1 MSDQLFP
8 EMYTPG
14 SWASVTNEVYPQ
26 IAQAVAAESRAVAN
40 NSRRA
45 IERGYGAPRL
55 SWPRADQ
62 LIRRAGSSN
71 TTQFTSHAILCGDRH
86 DLYIMAVSGGLEV
99 STYDENV
106 DTGPAARVGGRGD
119 GGIDCVERAMA
130 LGKVS
135 VGR

>member
-71 TTQFTSHAILCGDRH
+71 TTQFTSHAILCGDSADTFGTSMDDIFNDIITTSRN
-86 DLYIMAVSGGLEV
+86 VSHMCT
-99 STYDENV
+99 SN
-106 DTGPAARVGGRGD
+106 R
-119 GGIDCVERAMA
+119 
-130 LGKVS
+130 S
-135 VGR
+135 